1 MTAFLVNRLA
11 GSLFVIL
18 GASFLTFVLME
29 FAPGDALL
37 AIAEARYGD
46 NVALDE
52 ASLERIR
59 TEVGLD
65 QPFLVRYAVWVGDL
79 LRLDLGR
86 SLVDGRPVA
95 DLVTERFARTLELAL
110 AAIAVAALLSVPL
123 GLMAGLF
130 HGTWFD
136 SLCVSVATLGS
147 AMPNYWL
154 GILFILFFSVWLGVL
169 PAFGRGDLEHLVL
182 PALTL
187 GTGVAVTTARLLRS
201 ATIEAMAASHIA
213 AARGR
218 GLSEA
223 RIVGRHAVRNALVP
237 VVTVFALEIAFLLEG
252 AVAVEY
258 VFGWNGLGL
267 LFVEAV
273 DARDYPVIQATV
285 LLFAVLFVAINLA
298 VDLLTFWLDPRT
310 RAGAA

>member
-1 MTAFLVNRLA
+1 MMRFLFNRAIGAFI
-11 GSLFVIL
+11 VIL
-18 GASFLTFVLME
+18 GASFLTFLLIDL
-29 FAPGDALL
+29 APGDALL
-37 AIAEARYGD
+37 AIAKARFGLSVSLDQSTIDAIRAEA
-46 NVALDE
+46 
-52 ASLERIR
+52 
-59 TEVGLD
+59 GLD
-65 QPFLVRYAVWVGDL
+65 QPL
-79 LRLDLGR
+79 LIRFGAWLADVARLDLGN
-86 SLVDGRPVA
+86 SLVDGRPVI
-95 DLVTERFARTLELAL
+95 DLLAERFERTLELAL
-110 AAIAVAALLSVPL
+110 AAIAVAAMLSLPL

-136 SLCVSVATLGS
+136 SLCVSLATLGS

-169 PAFGRGDLEHLVL
+169 PAFGRGDLDHLVL

-201 ATIEAMAASHIA
+201 ATIETMAASHIS

-218 GLSEA
+218 GLSET
-223 RIVGRHAVRNALVP
+223 RIVGRHAMRSALVP

-273 DARDYPVIQATV
+273 DARDYPVIQAIV
-285 LLFAVLFVAINLA
+285 ILFAVLFVAIYLV
-298 VDLLTFWLDPRT
+298 VDLLTVWLDPRT

>member
-1 MTAFLVNRLA
+1 MIGFVLTRMGGAVLVL
-11 GSLFVIL
+11 L
-18 GASFLTFVLME
+18 GASFLTFLLME
-29 FAPGDALL
+29 LAPGDALL
-37 AIAEARYGD
+37 AIAKARFGD
-46 NVALDE
+46 SVSLDE
-52 ASLERIR
+52 ESLARIR
-59 TEVGLD
+59 SVAGLD
-65 QPFLVRYAVWVGDL
+65 QPFLIRYARWVGDL
-79 LRLDLGR
+79 LQLDLGR
-86 SLVDGRPVA
+86 SLIDGRPVA
-95 DLVTERFARTLELAL
+95 DLMAERFGRTVELAL
-110 AAIAVAALLSVPL
+110 AAIAVAALLSIPL

-130 HGTWFD
+130 QGTWFD
-136 SLCVSVATLGS
+136 SLCVAVATLGS

-154 GILFILFFSVWLGVL
+154 GILLILVFSVWLAVF
-169 PAFGRGDLEHLVL
+169 PAFGRGDFEHLVL

-187 GTGVAVTTARLLRS
+187 GSGVAVTTARLLRA

-218 GLSEA
+218 GLSET

-237 VVTVFALEIAFLLEG
+237 VVTVFALELAFLLEG

-273 DARDYPVIQATV
+273 DARDYPVIQAIV

-298 VDLLTFWLDPRT
+298 VDLVTFWLDPRT
-310 RAGAA
+310 REGAA

>member
-1 MTAFLVNRLA
+1 MTRFGLNRLFGA
-11 GSLFVIL
+11 VLVML
-18 GASFLTFVLME
+18 GASLLTFLLMDL
-29 FAPGDALL
+29 APGDALL
-37 AIAEARYGD
+37 AIAKARFGD
-46 NVALDE
+46 TVSLDQSALDAIRAE
-52 ASLERIR
+52 A
-59 TEVGLD
+59 GLD
-65 QPFLVRYAVWVGDL
+65 RPFLTRYAAWLINLVQ
-79 LRLDLGR
+79 LDLGN
-86 SLVDGRPVA
+86 SLIDGRPVLDIIA
-95 DLVTERFARTLELAL
+95 ERFQRTAELAL
-110 AAIAVAALLSVPL
+110 GAIAVAALLSVPL

-136 SLCVSVATLGS
+136 SLCVSLATLGS

-169 PAFGRGDLEHLVL
+169 PAFGRGDLDHLVL

-201 ATIEAMAASHIA
+201 ATIEAMAASHID

-258 VFGWNGLGL
+258 VFGWHGLGL

-273 DARDYPVIQATV
+273 DARDYPVIQAVV
-285 LLFAVLFVAINLA
+285 LVFAMLFVAINLW